1 MKNTKLNVIDVVKLV
16 ELVDKV
22 QKRGHYVSIEFSN
35 HGSDVQVYFMRD
47 GFRVNSRHDFHE
59 SFCLTD
65 KDCDIDKYLEIVVFF
80 TNIIEEA
87 KEMTIDEIEEALGYK
102 ICIVGQDNGTSTKL

>member
-22 QKRGHYVSIEFSN
+22 QKRGHYASVQFSN
-35 HGSDVQVYFMRD
+35 YGSGVEVYFMRD
-47 GFRVNSRHDFHE
+47 GFKSGGGYDFTKD
-59 SFCLTD
+59 FCLTN
-65 KDCDIDKYLEIVVFF
+65 KDHDIDAYLEIVVFF

-102 ICIVGQDNGTSTKL
+102 ICIVKEREE